1 MEMNMDILY
10 VNTTQ
15 YIKCQYLLDNN
26 DDDEEED
33 EDSVTAE
40 IV

>member
-1 MEMNMDILY
+1 MEMNMYILY